1 MSLAHLL
8 AAMMENA
15 GEVSSISRT
24 DAEKKLKANTD
35 KLLPKFD
42 VLRESGKGLVQ
53 FVNFVEV
60 LRRQLKSGSLRVGSQ
75 GSLIWALHEKLEDR
89 RNAVLKIVRRH
100 RSVNV
105 TDTTMAEA
113 VDAHPDDFKDV
124 VLFDE
129 DDLVALNLLVKVQK
143 LNKKN
148 PTVTRK
154 RMPYCKMAAYF
165 HVLALLDDAFE
176 VTNMFSRDPD
186 SDDE

>member
-1 MSLAHLL
+1 
-8 AAMMENA
+8 MMEIP
-15 GEVSSISRT
+15 GEVAFISRD
-24 DAEKKLKANTD
+24 DAEKKLKANKD

-53 FVNFVEV
+53 FVHFVEV
-60 LRRQLKSGSLRVGSQ
+60 LRCQLKRCSLKVGNDGLLFWTLCKQ
-75 GSLIWALHEKLEDR
+75 LDDR
-89 RNAVLKIVRRH
+89 RNAIVRIVKRH
-100 RSVNV
+100 QSVDI

-129 DDLVALNLLVKVQK
+129 DDLVALNLLVKVQN

-154 RMPYCKMAAYF
+154 KMTYSKMAAYF